1 MKLKDG
7 SVDWVPLQ
15 ELKQSN
21 PVDLTKYSV
30 ANEISD
36 EPDFNWWV
44 KETLQNRDRIIF
56 KVKSKYWR
64 TSHKFGILVTKT
76 LKE

>member
-1 MKLKDG
+1 MEVVSTKGTYGIL
-7 SVDWVPLQ
+7 VPMN
-15 ELKQSN
+15 KSN
-21 PVDLTKYSV
+21 PFELDEYSV

-44 KETLQNRDRIIF
+44 KEILRHRDRIIS

-64 TSHKFGILVTKT
+64 TSHRFGI
-76 LKE
+76 